1 MSACHTVEPA
11 GPRSTIRE
19 PTAALSVAY
28 RMTLT
33 GEQVLELARS
43 GDLQHDVIGRL
54 FTEVDHL
61 ESRVAQLEYLL
72 ANSRTAPTASG

>member
-1 MSACHTVEPA
+1 
-11 GPRSTIRE
+11 
-19 PTAALSVAY
+19 
-28 RMTLT
+28 MTLT